1 MQPRA
6 FGASDL
12 EVTPIGLGLAGL
24 GRPGYLTLGHG
35 DDLPDDRSV
44 DGLRAHTWSVLD
56 HATAAGVGYLDVA
69 RSYGYGESF
78 LGGWLDAHPEVAAGV
93 TVGSKWGYTYTADWQ
108 VDADTHEVK
117 DHTLATFRRQLART
131 RETLG
136 DRLALY
142 QVHSATVDS
151 GVLDDAEVLAALTA
165 LRDDGVV
172 VGLTLSGP
180 GQADTLRRARELT
193 RAGRAP
199 FMAVQATW
207 NLLEPSVGPALQ
219 AVHDDGWG
227 VIVKEAVANG
237 RLTDRV
243 AVPPRLRAA
252 ADDAGVGVD
261 AIAIAAVLAQ
271 PFVSV
276 VLSGAVTTAHVDA
289 NLAALDL
296 DLDADEVRRLAVV
309 AEPAERYWATRSSL
323 PWT

>member
-1 MQPRA
+1 MQRRA
-6 FGASDL
+6 FGATHL
-12 EVTPIGLGLAGL
+12 ELTPIGLGLAGL
-24 GRPGYLTLGHG
+24 GRPGYLTVGHG

-44 DGLRAHTWSVLD
+44 AGLRAHTWSVLD

-69 RSYGYGESF
+69 RSYGHGESF
-78 LGGWLDAHPEVAAGV
+78 LGAWLDARPDAAAGV

-108 VDADTHEVK
+108 IDVATHEVK
-117 DHTLATFRRQLART
+117 DHTLATFERQVGRT
-131 RETLG
+131 REALG
-136 DRLALY
+136 DHLALY
-142 QVHSATVDS
+142 QVHSATLDS
-151 GVLDDAEVLAALTA
+151 GVLDDVEVLAALRR

-180 GQADTLRRARELT
+180 GQADTLLRALELT

-199 FMAVQATW
+199 FASVQATW

-219 AVHDDGWG
+219 AAHDDGWG
-227 VIVKEAVANG
+227 VIIKEAVANG

-243 AVPPRLRAA
+243 AAPPRLRTL
-252 ADDAGVGVD
+252 ADEAGVGVD
-261 AIAIAAVLAQ
+261 AVAIAAALAQ

-276 VLSGAVTTAHVDA
+276 VLSGAVTTAQLDG

-296 DLDADEVRRLAVV
+296 DLDIDEVHRLASV
-309 AEPAERYWATRSSL
+309 AEPPQRYWAARSSL